1 MGLAVWYSP
10 RRLGVVVVLVIMV
23 VLVVLVIIMVIII
36 IMVVMVVY
44 FRVTLF
50 IFHMVDV
57 TS

>member
-10 RRLGVVVVLVIMV
+10 RHRRLGVFIVVLVMV
-23 VLVVLVIIMVIII
+23 FVLVIIIIK
-36 IMVVMVVY
+36 VVMVVY
-44 FRVTLF
+44 FRVTRF

>member
-10 RRLGVVVVLVIMV
+10 RHRPRRLGVVVLVFV
-23 VLVVLVIIMVIII
+23 IMVIII
-36 IMVVMVVY
+36 IKVVVY
-44 FRVTLF
+44 FRVTRF